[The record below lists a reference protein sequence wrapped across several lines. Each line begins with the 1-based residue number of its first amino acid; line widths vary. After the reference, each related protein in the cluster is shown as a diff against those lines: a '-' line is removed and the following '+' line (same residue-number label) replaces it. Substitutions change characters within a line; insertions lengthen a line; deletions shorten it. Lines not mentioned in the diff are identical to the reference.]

1 MLRLAKITLTASAI
15 ALAGT
20 SITHA
25 QQAGDNWSQP
35 YGMAR
40 GDENRPYAGQRG
52 RGANRVV
59 INGIIQ
65 TGVGVS
71 AQASAAG
78 SASGGAAGGGG
89 VGGNGQYLGSSATA
103 IANQLN
109 VIVNG
114 NYNTVVVNSRQT
126 NTGDVTANAS
136 SSGAQPQT
144 GGPFIS
150 NAAPSVTGMTSAGSA
165 ANALPRATVRTPSS
179 DPVREQ

>member
-1 MLRLAKITLTASAI
+1 MPPIAKVTLTAAALVLSGLPI
-15 ALAGT
+15 AA
-20 SITHA
+20 A

-71 AQASAAG
+71 AQGTVTG
-78 SASGGAAGGGG
+78 SSGSNGGG
-89 VGGNGQYLGSSATA
+89 VGNGGQYLGSSATA

-109 VIVNG
+109 VVVNG

-126 NTGDVTANAS
+126 NTGDISANATS
-136 SSGAQPQT
+136 TGAQPQA
-144 GGPFIS
+144 GNAAAAY
-150 NAAPSVTGMTSAGSA
+150 NAAPAVTGMESAGRL
-165 ANALPRATVRTPSS
+165 ANQLRTVPAPSS
-179 DPVREQ
+179 DPAREQ

>member
-1 MLRLAKITLTASAI
+1 MPRFAKVTLTAAVL
-15 ALAGT
+15 ALVAVPMAA
-20 SITHA
+20 A
-25 QQAGDNWSQP
+25 QQAGDNWNQP

-71 AQASAAG
+71 SQGTVTG
-78 SASGGAAGGGG
+78 STGGG
-89 VGGNGQYLGSSATA
+89 VGGHGQYTGSSATA

-126 NTGDVTANAS
+126 NTGDVSANANS
-136 SSGAQPQT
+136 SSNQPQT
-144 GGPFIS
+144 VGPLTS
-150 NAAPSVTGMTSAGSA
+150 GAAPSVTGMQSAGSTL
-165 ANALPRATVRTPSS
+165 NALPRANAQPPSS
-179 DPVREQ
+179 DPTREQ

>member
-1 MLRLAKITLTASAI
+1 MLRLAKVTLAASAI

-20 SITHA
+20 SIAQA

-35 YGMAR
+35 YGMAQ

-71 AQASAAG
+71 AQGTVTG
-78 SASGGAAGGGG
+78 STGIGGG
-89 VGGNGQYLGSSATA
+89 VGGHGQYTGSSATA
-103 IANQLN
+103 IGNQLN

-126 NTGDVTANAS
+126 NNGNVTANAN
-136 SSGAQPQT
+136 SSGAAPQ
-144 GGPFIS
+144 
-150 NAAPSVTGMTSAGSA
+150 AD
-165 ANALPRATVRTPSS
+165 ANTPSS
-179 DPVREQ
+179 APQSPESPQ